1 MLDELSCIWGLKRPM
16 EGSPI
21 HSEFLLPVGFD
32 PGQNMSKNQCSLKVA
47 ASFLFLFVPGRC
59 LALCQWRCA
68 CVCSR
73 TYAQSLLEGVSQLR
87 LGGDM
92 GRLKFAFNNLLRL
105 YVSKMKI
112 HALKTWQTLFN
123 RSGKFRL
130 YLLCVSSSQEDSEQ
144 YTPGECVRIQ
154 GRVRRGSFQNFSV
167 YQKGQGF

>member
-1 MLDELSCIWGLKRPM
+1 MRGPQYIQNSCCQWGLTQDRICPRISAPWK
-16 EGSPI
+16 
-21 HSEFLLPVGFD
+21 LLP
-32 PGQNMSKNQCSLKVA
+32 PSS
-47 ASFLFLFVPGRC
+47 SSSC
-59 LALCQWRCA
+59 LAGIWLYVSGGVRVCAHARTRNPFWR
-68 CVCSR
+68 V
-73 TYAQSLLEGVSQLR
+73 YHNFR

-144 YTPGECVRIQ
+144 YTSGECLRIQ

>member
-1 MLDELSCIWGLKRPM
+1 MIKTSLMFLGFVSESSVFGNDGWKLSCIWGLKRPR

-47 ASFLFLFVPGRC
+47 ASFLFLWVPGRC
-59 LALCQWRCA
+59 LAFCQWRCA
-68 CVCSR
+68 CVCAHAR
-73 TYAQSLLEGVSQLR
+73 NPFWRVYHNFR

-92 GRLKFAFNNLLRL
+92 SRLKIAFNNLLRL

-112 HALKTWQTLFN
+112 HALKAWQTLFN

-130 YLLCVSSSQEDSEQ
+130 YLL
-144 YTPGECVRIQ
+144 P
-154 GRVRRGSFQNFSV
+154 SV
-167 YQKGQGF
+167 CL